1 MKTPRKT
8 QKTSKAPKSSVQ
20 KARDRAMDAADNSF
34 PKVDSFSRN
43 AVESLLFPRTVANV
57 KSENREAMFT
67 MDDCGV
73 VPNDPEYVGFRQK
86 SLHHHMTNIP
96 EQILRHYGERNFF
109 IGWQACAL
117 LAKHNFI
124 NKACVMPGE
133 DAIAAGFEFAP
144 RKKDKALAEHLSDVV
159 STDSFDIYSTISKFE
174 FNKRCFGAALA
185 FPCFDEDVDMENP
198 LVDFGQFK
206 GRNFVGWN
214 VIDPYWTVPEFDARS
229 ANDPSYKDYFKPTW
243 WRINGTGKLIHKSWC
258 IYQVNTMVAD
268 IFRPAYYWGG
278 VSIPQMCYERCYAA
292 DKCAN
297 EAQMLAMSK
306 RLLVVTANTRKMAAN
321 PEYAKRTMEN
331 LQWNRDNWGVLP
343 VPVGTDVKQVDS
355 MLTEF
360 NQLITTQYQ
369 LFCGIVEIPS
379 PKMVMAP
386 LTGFANSG
394 DYEWKVYAANLRK
407 IQTKD
412 MLPILRATA
421 KIVQATEGVDP
432 KPVDVE
438 FGEIDIPT
446 LVEQAEISY
455 ENARAKKFSAEAK
468 AVKKMTSAKSAET
481 HKSAAERLGKK
492 E

>member
-1 MKTPRKT
+1 MKTNKT
-8 QKTSKAPKSSVQ
+8 AMKAPKSKLQ
-20 KARDRAMDAADNSF
+20 KARERKASMVGDSF
-34 PKVDSFSRN
+34 PAVDTFKRSE
-43 AVESLLFPRTVANV
+43 VEALLFPRSVADV
-57 KSENREAMFT
+57 KDDTGVAKFT

-73 VPNDPEYVGFRQK
+73 RPNDPRYIGFRQH
-86 SLHHHMTNIP
+86 SPSHCTDIP
-96 EQILRHYGERNFF
+96 EQIMRHYGDRNFF

-124 NKACVMPGE
+124 NKACVMPGD
-133 DAIAAGFEFAP
+133 DAIAAGYEFVP
-144 RKKDKALAEHLSDVV
+144 RKKDKALVEHLKDIVTS
-159 STDSFDIYSTISKFE
+159 DSFDLNASIQKFE
-174 FNKRCFGAALA
+174 FNKRCFGYALA
-185 FPCFDEDVDMENP
+185 FPCFDEEVDMENP
-198 LVDFGQFK
+198 LIDLAQLK
-206 GRNFVGWN
+206 DKHFVGWN

-229 ANDPSYKDYFKPTW
+229 ANDPSYKDYFKPTY
-243 WRINGTGKLIHKSWC
+243 WRINGTDKRIHKSWC
-258 IYQVNTMVAD
+258 VYQVNTLIAD

-306 RLLVVTANTRKMAAN
+306 RLLVITANTRKMVAQ
-321 PEYAKRTMEN
+321 PEYANETMRN
-331 LQWNRDNWGVLP
+331 LQFNRDNWGVLP
-343 VPVGTDVKQVDS
+343 VPVGTEVKQVDS

-394 DYEWKVYAANLRK
+394 NYEWKVYAANLKK

-412 MLPILRATA
+412 ISPIAKATA
-421 KIVQATEGVDP
+421 KIIQATEVSDI
-432 KPVDVE
+432 KPIDIK

-455 ENARAKKFSAEAK
+455 EHARAEKFSAEAK
-468 AVKKMTSAKSAET
+468 AVTKIAGTKSAET
-481 HKSAAERLGKK
+481 HKSAQERVEKQ
-492 E
+492 ED